1 MTRVLAANSWTN
13 NGDLIVD
20 VAHLHFREGD
30 SILDPTYG
38 HGIWWKRAD
47 ELPMHQL
54 SKLSNDPGST
64 AYSEGHDFRS
74 MPFDDNSF
82 DVVAYD
88 PPYAAKGGR
97 DTSTIDDMDARFG
110 LHDAPPTPIMLQDL
124 IDDGLT
130 EAVRVSRRLVLVK
143 CMTYV
148 SSGKLWL
155 GEFLT
160 LQHAL
165 HLGCRLED
173 RFIHVGG
180 IGPDPKDRRQ
190 IHARNNAS
198 MLYVLR
204 VPRKKAS

>member
-20 VAHLHFREGD
+20 VARLHFRDGD

-54 SKLSNDPGST
+54 SKLSNDPGSA

-97 DTSTIDDMDARFG
+97 ETSTIDDMDARFG
-110 LHDAPPTPIMLQDL
+110 LHDAPATPALLQDL

-160 LQHAL
+160 LEHAL
-165 HLGCRLED
+165 GLGCRLED

-180 IGPDPKDRRQ
+180 IGPDQKDRRQ
-190 IHARNNAS
+190 IHARSNS
-198 MLYVLR
+198 STLFVLR
-204 VPRKKAS
+204 VPMRRAR